1 MSDDIAI
8 VGLAGRFG
16 PAADAAAFYESL
28 LDGRCLLHRDDGGP
42 PRSAGASAGAEPGQP
57 VRPGRAPQA
66 ERPGF
71 VPVSCSMEDSLSFDA
86 SAYGLTRREA
96 AVMDPQHRVLLDV
109 VRTAVE
115 DVGESLADETVGV
128 FASAA
133 LSSYMA
139 HRLLALPEGERPPEY
154 SLLLGN
160 DKDFVASR
168 IAYLMGFTGP
178 AAVVQSACSS
188 SLLAMHT
195 ATMSLLGGECT
206 VAVVGGVSIAY
217 PRARGYLYQEGGIL
231 SPTGCCRPFDAAA
244 DGTVRGDGAG
254 AVVLMLGDD
263 ARERGVPAYAA
274 IESVAA
280 NNDGSRRAGY
290 TAPSPSGQAEVI
302 RAAHERA
309 GTLDGRVG
317 YVEAHGTG
325 TPLGDPIE
333 VRGLSQVLAPSASGA
348 PVRLGSLKANVGH
361 LDVAAGI
368 ASLIKVALMR
378 QRGEIPPQ
386 IRFERPNPE
395 LGIERT
401 SLVIGAERAP
411 WPEDR
416 PYAGVSA
423 FGIGG
428 TNVHAVVGPWTGR
441 TRDRAPVPG
450 PDRREM
456 PVLIWGGSENRPGAG
471 PSGPTPSQHPTPP
484 RRGRPS
490 SEDVI
495 SLFAEFV
502 DPPVS
507 ADTDFFDAGG
517 DSLGAVELVEQV
529 RRRWGASSFTIND
542 FEAAPTPAGLL
553 GALDVPG
560 DDSSRLVELRAGR
573 AGSPVLVLVHPAG
586 GTVSRYRVLLGSV
599 PGDWTVAAVPFIAPG
614 VSGPPSV
621 NDLAVHYSRL
631 VMERFGRASGDI
643 VLGGFSLGGN
653 LAHEM
658 VAVSEPLARRTLKVI
673 MLDAMTPESYPD
685 SPPPEETLL
694 RAGRAVMDGQEPT
707 AVDAESAMTDIWRVT
722 TSCLYGYRPSA
733 TIATPVSVI
742 AAEAV
747 SPVLESLGISPEPA
761 ARWERWCA
769 GGVTVSTVPCDH
781 YSMLSDRASIDRVG
795 VILAEILSAY
805 DEHDNGSL

>member
-16 PAADAAAFYESL
+16 PAADAAVFYEWL
-28 LDGRCLLHRDDGGP
+28 LDGRCLLHWDDDAVS
-42 PRSAGASAGAEPGQP
+42 PRSAGASAGTETLQF
-57 VRPGRAPQA
+57 GRAVQVSQT

-86 SAYGLTRREA
+86 NAYGLTRREA

-109 VRTAVE
+109 VKTAVE
-115 DVGESLADETVGV
+115 DVGEPLDDETVGV

-139 HRLLALPEGERPPEY
+139 HHLLALPEEERPPEY

-188 SLLAMHT
+188 SLLAVHT

-217 PRARGYLYQEGGIL
+217 PRAMGYFYQQGGIL
-231 SPTGCCRPFDAAA
+231 SPTGRCRPFDAAA

-263 ARERGVPAYAA
+263 ARERGVPAYAT

-280 NNDGSRRAGY
+280 NNDGRRRAGY

-309 GTLDGRVG
+309 GTLEGRVG

-333 VRGLSQVLAPSASGA
+333 VRGLSQVLAPSPSDA
-348 PVRLGSLKANVGH
+348 PVRLGSLKANFGH

-386 IRFERPNPE
+386 IHFEQPNPE
-395 LGIERT
+395 LGIEHT
-401 SLVIGAERAP
+401 SLVIGTERAP
-411 WPEDR
+411 WPEDQ

-450 PDRREM
+450 SDRRQM
-456 PVLIWGGSENRPGAG
+456 PVLMWGDSKDQPAG
-471 PSGPTPSQHPTPP
+471 PSHSAPPQSPTPS
-484 RRGRPS
+484 RWGRAS
-490 SEDVI
+490 LQDVL

-507 ADTDFFDAGG
+507 ASTDFFDAGG

-529 RRRWGASSFTIND
+529 HRRWGASSFKINE
-542 FEAAPTPAGLL
+542 FEVAPTPIGLL
-553 GALDVPG
+553 RALDVPG
-560 DDSSRLVELRAGR
+560 DDASRLVELRVGR
-573 AGSPVLVLVHPAG
+573 TDSPVLVLVHPAG
-586 GTVSRYRVLLGSV
+586 GTVSRYRVLLDSV
-599 PGDWTVAAVPFIAPG
+599 PSDWTVVAVPFIAPG
-614 VSGPPSV
+614 LSGAPSV
-621 NDLAVHYSRL
+621 NDLAMHYSQL
-631 VMERFGRASGDI
+631 VMDRFGRMPGHL

-658 VAVSEPLARRTLKVI
+658 VAVSEPLARRTLKVV
-673 MLDAMTPESYPD
+673 MLDAMTPESYPV
-685 SPPPEETLL
+685 SPPSEDALL
-694 RAGRAVMDGQEPT
+694 RAGRAVMDGQEP
-707 AVDAESAMTDIWRVT
+707 AVVGAESAMTEIWRMT

-733 TIATPVSVI
+733 TITTPVSVI
-742 AAEAV
+742 AAEVV

-761 ARWERWCA
+761 MRWERWCS

-781 YSMLSDRASIDRVG
+781 YSMLSDQASIDRVG
-795 VILAEILSAY
+795 DILAEILSVY